1 MSHFTRRRSLQSL
14 AALGAAPLVSPAFAQ
29 AKEKIQ
35 YLTPFGYLI
44 NFLEAMYAD
53 TGGHFAKHGLDVT
66 IVGGRGSAMAVQQVS
81 AGNVLVSRTGG
92 TDLIK
97 AIAKDPSIIAIG
109 EIYQRD
115 LFHLVSPEGK
125 PIRTPK
131 DFAGKTVG
139 LISNGGAAEN
149 LLDMMLAKEGLPPD
163 AVKARQVTGD
173 NPGAFELM
181 NQGRVDCFFLT
192 QNNVQLLQ
200 ADKRAIHAWSTDQFA
215 PAPAQVYITSRKALA
230 ERPDALA
237 RFLRGIHDTL
247 AALTAEK
254 NHVKILDSMLAKY
267 EVAGAKRPDRG
278 LPLIASSIVN
288 YQPALRDKLASDPSG
303 WKSAYDLMVKA
314 KIIEPIANPVF
325 YTDEIRKRAFS

>member
-1 MSHFTRRRSLQSL
+1 MPRFSRRRSLQSL
-14 AALGAAPLVSPAFAQ
+14 VAMGATSLVPRALAQ
-29 AKEKIQ
+29 AKDKVQ

-44 NFLEAMYAD
+44 NFVETMYAD
-53 TGGHFAKHGLDVT
+53 TGGFFAKNGLDVT

-97 AIAKDPSIIAIG
+97 AVAKDPSIVAIG

-115 LFHLVSPEGK
+115 LFYVVSPEAK
-125 PIRTPK
+125 PVRGPK

-181 NQGRVDCFFLT
+181 QQGRVDCFYLT
-192 QNNVQLLQ
+192 QNNVQLLR
-200 ADKRAIHAWSTDQFA
+200 ADKRAFHAWSTDQFA
-215 PAPAQVYITSRKALA
+215 PAPAQVYITSRKAIA

-237 RFLRGIHDTL
+237 RFLRSVHDTL
-247 AALTAEK
+247 AALNAEK
-254 NHVKILDSMLAKY
+254 DYGKVVDSMLTKY
-267 EVAGAKRPDRG
+267 DVSGAKRPDRG
-278 LPLIASSIVN
+278 LPLIESSIVN
-288 YQPALRDKLASDPSG
+288 YRPALRDKLASDPAG

-314 KIIEPIANPVF
+314 KIIEPLANPSF
-325 YTDEIRKRAFS
+325 YTDEIRKRAFG